1 MYSVGISSSPQLFE
15 GSLKDPEWT
24 WTSVQLLCASKTNTG
39 LEAKWSELQ
48 SPSLFCTEVWVPGS
62 LPADSSLPPP
72 PPPCLQWIH
81 RFQGPGVPDHRT
93 ELGAQLDPTG
103 EFRTAE

>member
-48 SPSLFCTEVWVPGS
+48 SSSLFCTEVWVPGVS
-62 LPADSSLPPP
+62 QLTAHRRPLPPP
-72 PPPCLQWIH
+72 PPRLAPRGSTDSRALGSQI
-81 RFQGPGVPDHRT
+81 T
-93 ELGAQLDPTG
+93 ELS
-103 EFRTAE
+103 